1 MESALASF
9 SQARF
14 TPLTA
19 HSAPLLSGAA
29 ATIAS
34 TLSAKSSGSRSSI
47 VAEKWLTYYVWYLYF
62 SIDYPGK
69 SHPKIS
75 KMAPQATA
83 GL

>member
-47 VAEKWLTYYVWYLYF
+47 VAEKWLVNMNIIGSCDTPA
-62 SIDYPGK
+62 S
-69 SHPKIS
+69 
-75 KMAPQATA
+75 
-83 GL
+83 